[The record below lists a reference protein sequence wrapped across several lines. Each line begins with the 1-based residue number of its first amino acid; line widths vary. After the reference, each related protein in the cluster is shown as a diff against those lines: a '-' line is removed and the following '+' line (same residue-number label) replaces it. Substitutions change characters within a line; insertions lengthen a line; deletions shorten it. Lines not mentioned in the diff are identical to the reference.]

1 MNLFFELMQVALGR
15 RSILNKMPSEQEWQ
29 ELFDMSEKQA
39 VAGMA
44 MAALEKLS
52 KKGQK
57 PPMDLLYEWIGL
69 SEQIRQENLRQNRY
83 CKQLQCELGEAG
95 LRSSILKGQG
105 ILLLY
110 DECLRE
116 LRQSGDIDVYVDCG
130 LKGAIEIARQFGVDK
145 PQWDYKHLHLDVFED
160 AEVEMHY
167 RVEVLLNLWK
177 NRKLQKW
184 FRAHTEEVFG
194 PAEIKEIAE
203 INPLDSEGHT
213 ENAESTEIDSTTN
226 FTNDT
231 NYSPAE
237 STEHAERFSPAEI
250 KEIAEIITPTVEFNV
265 FYILLHI
272 YRHFLYEGVGMRQI
286 IDYYFVLKNLNNG
299 LNFNSNTN
307 LTDSYAVKAVG
318 EFGLERFAKGLMWV
332 MQEALGMPREWML
345 WGPDEKEGR
354 LILDEVMAG
363 GNFGHHDNRLTHE
376 GGKLNTVKQVCKHN
390 WHLMSH
396 YPADVIWAPGWFV
409 WHKCWKLAHG
419 FDWSRRN
426 KGKSRNC

>member
-1 MNLFFELMQVALGR
+1 M
-15 RSILNKMPSEQEWQ
+15 SKIPSEQEWQ
-29 ELFDMSEKQA
+29 ALFDMSEKQA
-39 VAGMA
+39 VAGVA

-83 CKQLQCELGEAG
+83 CKQLQRELGEAG

-116 LRQSGDIDVYVDCG
+116 LRQSGDIDIYVDCG
-130 LKGAIEIARQFGVDK
+130 LKGAMEIARQLGVDK
-145 PQWDYKHLHLDVFED
+145 PQWDYKHLHLNLWDD
-160 AEVEMHY
+160 ADVEMHY

-184 FRAHTEEVFG
+184 FKAHTEEVFG
-194 PAEIKEIAE
+194 PADCIAT
-203 INPLDSEGHT
+203 PHSQR
-213 ENAESTEIDSTTN
+213 ENATLSKR
-226 FTNDT
+226 
-231 NYSPAE
+231 
-237 STEHAERFSPAEI
+237 ER

-286 IDYYFVLKNLNNG
+286 IDYYFVLKNLNNS
-299 LNFNSNTN
+299 LNLDSNTN

-332 MQEALGMPREWML
+332 MQEALRMPREWML

-363 GNFGHHDNRLTHE
+363 GNFGHHDSRLTHE

-419 FDWSRRN
+419 FDWSRRK
-426 KGKSRNC
+426 KGKNRNC